1 MNSAAELRRHT
12 ENLALEKSIKAV
24 SDALDKEPFGLDIS
38 QLMTVCRLSVKTTK
52 NVLSTIDAY
61 CEDGIWFLSA
71 KRKQES
77 EASLK
82 LSTPAA
88 LVTLEPEEVIMPTNE
103 DQSKNESLL
112 KRMVKLF
119 KLNPKGITLL
129 DALDELNC
137 QRSRFDTEL
146 NYVRKNYF
154 PVCLSKQEDG
164 RKLYIPNFD
173 ADQKS
178 QEKPK
183 TLPVNDTKPQDTSS
197 EVVQKPEI
205 TPKNI
210 PVANQKL
217 PVETTEQVGVVNH
230 LKALTKTYVTT
241 KQELFLTQEQVSELL
256 KQCFGL
262 DEIKWT
268 VLDDS
273 HVVSIALSK
282 TESTAVIK
290 EA

>member
-183 TLPVNDTKPQDTSS
+183 TLQVNDTKPQDTSS
-197 EVVQKPEI
+197 EMVQKPEI
-205 TPKNI
+205 KPKNI

-262 DEIKWT
+262 DEIQWNIQADNQIIGIT
-268 VLDDS
+268 
-273 HVVSIALSK
+273 LSK
-282 TESTAVIK
+282 TESAAVVQC
-290 EA
+290 